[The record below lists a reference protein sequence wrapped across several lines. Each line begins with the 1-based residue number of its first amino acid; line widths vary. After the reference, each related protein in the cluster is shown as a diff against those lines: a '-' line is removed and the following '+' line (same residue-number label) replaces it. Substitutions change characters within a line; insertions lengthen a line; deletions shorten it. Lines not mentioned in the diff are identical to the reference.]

1 MIKLINEMYKP
12 KDNRKDYQTM
22 WKGFSEYA
30 YAIYVYRVTK
40 TSSKEQNL

>member
-12 KDNRKDYQTM
+12 KDNQKDYQTM

-30 YAIYVYRVTK
+30 YGRHMYTG
-40 TSSKEQNL
+40 